1 MKFKA
6 GYYCGVQLM
15 EKLGQITF
23 SLFQELVMGAV
34 AMPSSHG

>member
-23 SLFQELVMGAV
+23 QELVMGAV
-34 AMPSSHG
+34 AMPSSHW